1 MFSFCGIHKCF
12 TCKPVCS
19 YKKVNYRLR
28 LFCQVQQYHRV
39 AIVGCGIAGLSL
51 CYYLCKLSAAI
62 QRPCHITVFDP
73 CRPGS
78 GGASK
83 VAAGLLHPFSPNS
96 KLLWN
101 GQEAF
106 QTATQLIRHVESH
119 LDKVIIHNIGR
130 RKRFIFEWFVRLS
143 IGICR
148 LALTEKQHRKLQ
160 QASVT
165 FAHLVHLFEDREL
178 QHLLGWNSSAISGL
192 LLKDACTIDTHEYL
206 EGLWNLCMHFGTV
219 DWRPEMV
226 SRLERLEQSNEFQDV
241 VVCAGADTNF
251 IDGISGTVPIT
262 RCFGRNFYYRWNES
276 AIDQNTLEMPII
288 CGKYLIPYKDRT
300 RFVAGATF
308 EKEQPLSTLHQLSD
322 DYEMADIHSRLEEL
336 VPGILQQMQF
346 IYSDVRQQI
355 SNKRCETEEPKTTG
369 RL

>member
-1 MFSFCGIHKCF
+1 M
-12 TCKPVCS
+12 
-19 YKKVNYRLR
+19 
-28 LFCQVQQYHRV
+28 
-39 AIVGCGIAGLSL
+39 
-51 CYYLCKLSAAI
+51 
-62 QRPCHITVFDP
+62 
-73 CRPGS
+73 
-78 GGASK
+78 
-83 VAAGLLHPFSPNS
+83 
-96 KLLWN
+96 
-101 GQEAF
+101 
-106 QTATQLIRHVESH
+106 
-119 LDKVIIHNIGR
+119 
-130 RKRFIFEWFVRLS
+130 
-143 IGICR
+143 
-148 LALTEKQHRKLQ
+148 Q

-322 DYEMADIHSRLEEL
+322 DYEMADIHSRLEKL
-336 VPGILQQMQF
+336 VPGMLQQMQF
-346 IYSDVRQQI
+346 IYSDGAFRALPERTHSGSIPIVDLVGKFSNCYRWIYTGLGSRGILYHAWLSKQLAEAIIFNNPNILPQQVRRYHPNLEQQSAEANNLSI
-355 SNKRCETEEPKTTG
+355 
-369 RL
+369 